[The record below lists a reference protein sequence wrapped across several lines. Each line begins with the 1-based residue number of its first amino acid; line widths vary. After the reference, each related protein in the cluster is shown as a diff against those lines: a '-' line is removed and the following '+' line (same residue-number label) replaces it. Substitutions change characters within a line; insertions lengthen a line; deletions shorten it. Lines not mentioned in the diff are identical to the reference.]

1 MKVIDL
7 NEARTNLERYARECQ
22 DSPVVVTVHGKP
34 SFEMLAVRADA
45 ADFTDRLIEENDAFG
60 KLLEDRRREAEL
72 GKVSSLEEIR
82 RRLG

>member
-22 DSPVVVTVHGKP
+22 DSPVVVTVDGKP